1 MLLLFKAV
9 MLYAE
14 TNISVSILFSQVSL
28 DITATGMVINYLKLQ
43 TIWHQ
48 RRLAC

>member
-28 DITATGMVINYLKLQ
+28 DITAAGMVINYLKLQ